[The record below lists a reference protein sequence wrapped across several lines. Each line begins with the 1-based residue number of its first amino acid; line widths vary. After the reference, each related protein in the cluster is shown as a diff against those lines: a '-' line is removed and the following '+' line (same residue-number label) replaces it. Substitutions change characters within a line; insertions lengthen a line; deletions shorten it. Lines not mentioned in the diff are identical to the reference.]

1 VHRAFFPSLLAGLAL
16 ALLAPGTARAQTQK
30 ELAAARQAFK
40 EGDEAEARGDLPTA
54 LGRFQA
60 ALAVKATPQ
69 LHLRVGVVLEK
80 MGKLVDALA
89 AYEKARDKAAA
100 LPAVAKVAK
109 EQIESVKP
117 RIPTL
122 TVSVTQSPPGL
133 TVTLDGAPFK
143 LDAAVPLD
151 PGTHRLHAEAPGAAP
166 RDQEVVA
173 TERGVLRVDLDFA
186 PRAPVVPADQASPS
200 KAPGVVLLAAGI
212 AAVAGGA
219 ALIGVS
225 VSKDKAIDA
234 LCGSATRDRCPAS
247 KKDEILSDVST
258 VNAMRFS
265 GIAVGVLGAAS
276 AVTGGILLSRALKAP
291 STTGLTVTPM
301 LGPGV
306 AGALV
311 GGRF

>member
-1 VHRAFFPSLLAGLAL
+1 M
-16 ALLAPGTARAQTQK
+16 
-30 ELAAARQAFK
+30 AARQAFK
-40 EGDEAEARGDLPTA
+40 EGDAAEAKGDLPTA
-54 LGRFQA
+54 LARFQA
-60 ALAVKATPQ
+60 ALSVKATPQ
-69 LHLRVGVVLEK
+69 LHLRIGVVLEK
-80 MGKLVDALA
+80 MGKLVGALGS
-89 AYEKARDKAAA
+89 YEMARDKAAG

-133 TVTLDGAPFK
+133 AVTLDGAAFQ
-143 LDAAVPLD
+143 LDAAALID
-151 PGTHRLHAEAPGAAP
+151 PGTHRLHAEAPGLAP

-173 TERGVLRVDLDFA
+173 AERGVLRVDLDFA
-186 PRAPVVPADQASPS
+186 PRAVAPPVDAAGLS

-212 AAVAGGA
+212 AAAAGGA
-219 ALIGVS
+219 VLIGVS
-225 VSKDKAIDA
+225 VSKDSAIDA
-234 LCGSATRDRCPAS
+234 LCGGAARERCPVS
-247 KKDEILSDVST
+247 RKDEILSDVST

-276 AVTGGILLSRALKAP
+276 AVTGGVLLARALKAAP
-291 STTGLTVTPM
+291 PAAGLTVTPL

-306 AGALV
+306 AGVVL